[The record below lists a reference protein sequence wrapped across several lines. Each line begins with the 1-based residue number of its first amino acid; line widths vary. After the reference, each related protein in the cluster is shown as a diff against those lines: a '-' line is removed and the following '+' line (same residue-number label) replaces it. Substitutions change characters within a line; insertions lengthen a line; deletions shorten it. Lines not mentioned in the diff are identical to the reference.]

1 MNKIGAAPDNA
12 STPNAANRLKIGLKI
27 ILVAAIV
34 TAPLYVIGETF
45 DLSHLW
51 KVAMINGGTA
61 LAAVMLL
68 SLVQR
73 GHVRL
78 VSELAVW
85 GLLVLIAWL
94 AATNGEP
101 IHVNVVNFVLVL
113 VLANLLLGG
122 RGVVFVAIA
131 CAVAM
136 TGVAYHQSAMTKGL
150 EGNEVFVETIV
161 QFLPQFILI
170 AVLLKWRPEISV
182 RRPLSK
188 NASASPHLSTNQGK
202 SDLPRRGCF
211 SDDGRG

>member
-1 MNKIGAAPDNA
+1 MFDLNKILVAAFDPDDA
-12 STPNAANRLKIGLKI
+12 STPQAADRLKIVLKI

-34 TAPLYVIGETF
+34 TAPFYMFGEAF

-51 KVAMINGGTA
+51 QVAMINGGTA
-61 LAAVMLL
+61 LAAVMFLM
-68 SLVQR
+68 LVQR

-85 GLLVLIAWL
+85 GLLFLISWL

-101 IHVNVVNFVLVL
+101 IHVNVVNFVLVV

-122 RGVVFVAIA
+122 RGFVLATCT

-136 TGVAYHQSAMTKGL
+136 TGIAYHQSLLTKGP

-170 AVLLKWRPEISV
+170 ALLLKMSSRTIVEKMS
-182 RRPLSK
+182 SK
-188 NASASPHLSTNQGK
+188 
-202 SDLPRRGCF
+202 
-211 SDDGRG
+211 